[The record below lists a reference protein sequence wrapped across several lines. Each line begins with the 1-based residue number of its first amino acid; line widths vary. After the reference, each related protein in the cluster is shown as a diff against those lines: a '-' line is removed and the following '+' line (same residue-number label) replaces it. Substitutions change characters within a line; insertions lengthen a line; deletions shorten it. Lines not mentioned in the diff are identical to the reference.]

1 MFHTRRN
8 EDSTSDMKQTSGKQQ
23 LSENPTSSLFWHFI
37 LPADVIFFACR
48 IKNIFFIQYWCDI
61 CVFNHSLII
70 MNSPDGHICYYF
82 IHTFL
87 VRCIISLSIS
97 VLDGFD
103 YKNKLT
109 GY

>member
-1 MFHTRRN
+1 
-8 EDSTSDMKQTSGKQQ
+8 
-23 LSENPTSSLFWHFI
+23 
-37 LPADVIFFACR
+37 
-48 IKNIFFIQYWCDI
+48 
-61 CVFNHSLII
+61 

-82 IHTFL
+82 IHKFL